1 MKRPI
6 FSFLLIPLALCCC
19 ASGQQNS
26 PAKSSTF
33 KAFTISGKVSEDGRS
48 LVARNG
54 QPWLVTNP
62 EALVGNQDRQVKVKC
77 RISPGSHDIFVL
89 SVKTTT
95 PQTTNA
101 VNLGDS
107 AFRR

>member
-6 FSFLLIPLALCCC
+6 FTFLLIPLALCCC
-19 ASGQQNS
+19 ASGQQNGTV
-26 PAKSSTF
+26 KSAS
-33 KAFTISGKVSEDGRS
+33 KASSISGKVSGDGRN
-48 LVARNG
+48 LIERNG
-54 QPWLVTNP
+54 QPWSVTNP

-77 RISPGSHDIFVL
+77 RISPGSHDIFIL
-89 SVKTTT
+89 SVKTAT
-95 PQTTNA
+95 PQATYA